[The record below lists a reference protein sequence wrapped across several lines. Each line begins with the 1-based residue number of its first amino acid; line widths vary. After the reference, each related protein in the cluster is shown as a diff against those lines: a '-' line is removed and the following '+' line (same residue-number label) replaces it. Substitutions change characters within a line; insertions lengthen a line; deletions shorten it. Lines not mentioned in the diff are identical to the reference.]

1 MGQAQTIEEAI
12 NNMNET
18 GSVENMDLSI
28 DDLVAA
34 LRSFDRSFSDVS
46 VPLELVREMLR
57 EAYMQGYGGGF

>member
-18 GSVENMDLSI
+18 GSVDNMDLSI
-28 DDLVAA
+28 DDLVTA
-34 LRSFDRSFSDVS
+34 LRSFDRSFLDIS

-57 EAYMQGYGGGF
+57 EAYLQGYVAGI

>member
-18 GSVENMDLSI
+18 GSVDNMDLSI

-57 EAYMQGYGGGF
+57 EAYRQGYAVDF

>member
-18 GSVENMDLSI
+18 GSVDNMDLSI
-28 DDLVAA
+28 DDLVTA
-34 LRSFDRSFSDVS
+34 LRSFDIPFSEVS

-57 EAYMQGYGGGF
+57 EAYLQGYVAGI